1 MEKYIHG
8 LFPSGASASSPW
20 QTTPTRRSGQQKARQ
35 INGLINEV
43 VSGGSVGEHHGLRH
57 EAAAGAVHRRLSIYG
72 YRKDPDNKG
81 HLLVD
86 PEAAEV
92 VRQIFRW
99 SLEGHGKQSIARM
112 LNDLGVVNPT
122 RYKAE
127 QGWDSNHFCKQD
139 FGLWNKNTV
148 WRILRNEIYTGV
160 MVQGR
165 TKRASYK
172 SKAIIVMPRDRW
184 FRVEDSRAIIDRET
198 FETVQRNLDI
208 RSREDG
214 TGMVHPGG
222 AL

>member
-1 MEKYIHG
+1 MIQAAQEKKFQILLCKSQSRFTRDMELVEKYIHG

-20 QTTPTRRSGQQKARQ
+20 QTTPTRRSRATKSPPDQWTHQR
-35 INGLINEV
+35 V
-43 VSGGSVGEHHGLRH
+43 VSGGSVGEHPHGLRH

-99 SLEGHGKQSIARM
+99 SLEGHGKQSIAHM

-127 QGWDSNHFCKQD
+127 RAGTATTSAS
-139 FGLWNKNTV
+139 
-148 WRILRNEIYTGV
+148 RISGSGTRTLYGGFSV
-160 MVQGR
+160 MR
-165 TKRASYK
+165 STPASWCRAGPK
-172 SKAIIVMPRDRW
+172 GQLQI
-184 FRVEDSRAIIDRET
+184 
-198 FETVQRNLDI
+198 
-208 RSREDG
+208 
-214 TGMVHPGG
+214 
-222 AL
+222 

>member
-1 MEKYIHG
+1 
-8 LFPSGASASSPW
+8 
-20 QTTPTRRSGQQKARQ
+20 
-35 INGLINEV
+35 
-43 VSGGSVGEHHGLRH
+43 
-57 EAAAGAVHRRLSIYG
+57 
-72 YRKDPDNKG
+72 
-81 HLLVD
+81 
-86 PEAAEV
+86 
-92 VRQIFRW
+92 
-99 SLEGHGKQSIARM
+99 M

-127 QGWDSNHFCKQD
+127 RGWDSNHFCKQD

-165 TKRASYK
+165 TKKASYK

-184 FRVEDSRAIIDRET
+184 FRVEGTHEAIIDRET

-214 TGMVHPGG
+214 TGMVHPLAGLVKCMDCG
-222 AL
+222 STMSKTSNGKKGERTGVLSAL